1 MAQTFDH
8 VIVGA
13 GFSGVMLAWRLLQD
27 SSGSDSGAGRP
38 RILLADPSFARRG
51 PTTLAFWSRGRT
63 VLDPWEL
70 GSWQCLRVVGHDGR
84 IRNLS
89 LGEWRY
95 SAVAWDAARADL
107 LDQLA
112 SDPRVTLI
120 EGAVDE
126 VRDGTD
132 HARVRI
138 GDQWSSGGNV
148 FDSRPSQG
156 GATPGA
162 GRSAT
167 RALTLV
173 QAFRGIWVRSDEIE
187 VDYTAATLLDFSAD
201 DGPDLGFAYVLP
213 IDRQTAM
220 VMAVRM
226 GATAELP
233 DPAPAVPRELGQ
245 DGWHVI
251 GQECGVTELVTP
263 APQRREGAHVLA
275 IGARGGRVR
284 ASTGYA
290 VTRILADTDAIVA
303 SLRSRGHPFAIP
315 ADPRR
320 DRLLDAIWLHAL
332 ATNRAELEPAFLA
345 LFAGVPIDTVLR
357 FLDGSSS
364 TGDLLHVV
372 AALPRGPFLRAAV
385 RLALGQPG

>member
-27 SSGSDSGAGRP
+27 SSGSDSGAGQP

-89 LGEWRY
+89 LDEWRY
-95 SAVAWDAARADL
+95 SAVAWDAARTDL
-107 LDQLA
+107 LAQLA

-120 EGAVDE
+120 EGAVDQ

-138 GDQWSSGGNV
+138 GDQWFSGGYV

-156 GATPGA
+156 GTTPRA

-167 RALTLV
+167 RALTLF
-173 QAFRGIWVRSDEIE
+173 QAFRGIWVRSDDID
-187 VDYTAATLLDFSAD
+187 VDHTAATLLDFSAD

-251 GQECGVTELVTP
+251 GQECGVTELITP
-263 APQRREGAHVLA
+263 APHRREGARVLA

-290 VTRILADTDAIVA
+290 VTRILTDTDAIVA
-303 SLRSRGHPFAIP
+303 SLRSRGHPFALP

-332 ATNRAELEPAFLA
+332 ATQRAELEPAFLA

-357 FLDGSSS
+357 FLDGRSS

-372 AALPRGPFLRAAV
+372 AALPRGPFLRAAA

>member
-1 MAQTFDH
+1 MEQMFDH

-27 SSGSDSGAGRP
+27 SSLSDTVAGHP
-38 RILLADPSFARRG
+38 RILIADRSFERRG
-51 PTTLAFWSRGRT
+51 PTTFAFWSRGGT

-70 GSWQCLRVVGHDGR
+70 GSWQCLRVIGHDGR
-84 IRNLS
+84 IRNLA
-89 LGEWRY
+89 LEGWRY
-95 SAVAWDAARADL
+95 AAISWDAARADL

-132 HARVRI
+132 RAWMRL
-138 GDQWSSGGNV
+138 GDQWFTGGYIY
-148 FDSRPSQG
+148 DSRPPEHE
-156 GATPGA
+156 ATSGTA
-162 GRSAT
+162 
-167 RALTLV
+167 RALTLF
-173 QAFRGIWVRSDEIE
+173 QAFRGIWVHSDEIE
-187 VDYTAATLLDFSAD
+187 VDHSAATLLDFSAD

-226 GATAELP
+226 GATTELP
-233 DPAPAVPRELGQ
+233 DPEPAVPRELGQ
-245 DGWHVI
+245 DGWHVV
-251 GQECGVTELVTP
+251 GQERGVTRLITP
-263 APQRREGAHVLA
+263 APRRREGARLLA

-290 VTRILADTDAIVA
+290 VTRILTDTDAILA

-315 ADPRR
+315 TDPRR
-320 DRLLDAIWLHAL
+320 DRFLDAIWLHAL
-332 ATNRAELEPAFLA
+332 ATERAELEPAFLA
-345 LFAGVPIDTVLR
+345 LFAGVPTDRVLR
-357 FLDGSSS
+357 FLDGRSS
-364 TGDLLHVV
+364 TGDLVHVV
-372 AALPRGPFLRAAV
+372 RALPRGPFLRAAA
-385 RLALGQPG
+385 RLAMGKPQ